1 VTRSVTKK
9 LIAEEKEAL
18 LTAEI
23 KPTMAQSKHGYEF
36 GGPFGVLWMMIVLPA
51 VVVSSYLFCNGRQ
64 PCTIR
69 QLPSSIPPLWKFHG
83 GFFDIGHLIVDGWIL
98 LQAFIYMLPV
108 GKVVYGRVLSDGT
121 SLDYRM
127 NGFIALMLSTVGFA
141 ALIYFKV
148 PVTLVYECFIGIITA
163 TILWSVVVSITVY
176 VMARMQKTG
185 LAPGGNTGNVIYDF
199 FMGHQLNPRWGKF
212 DFKFFFEVRPGFIGW
227 VMINFCMAAKEYEKT
242 HEVSTAMIL
251 VCIFQFIYVADCLFY
266 ESSML
271 STIDIIEEGFGFML
285 AFGDISWVPIMYS
298 LQARYLVDQPVKL
311 SWITTTAIVALFGML
326 KMSPD
331 LTQPCQNVLW

>member
-1 VTRSVTKK
+1 VHAYKYNN
-9 LIAEEKEAL
+9 L
-18 LTAEI
+18 L
-23 KPTMAQSKHGYEF
+23 SHH
-36 GGPFGVLWMMIVLPA
+36 
-51 VVVSSYLFCNGRQ
+51 S
-64 PCTIR
+64 
-69 QLPSSIPPLWKFHG
+69 
-83 GFFDIGHLIVDGWIL
+83 
-98 LQAFIYMLPV
+98 
-108 GKVVYGRVLSDGT
+108 
-121 SLDYRM
+121 
-127 NGFIALMLSTVGFA
+127 GFIALMLSTVGFA

-331 LTQPCQNVLW
+331 LTQPRQNVL